1 MAGNNVEI
9 LGPYDLNET
18 DHTSAAIA
26 ALSGLAVASGL
37 LTSWA
42 QEGQVWFCV
51 VEA

>member
-1 MAGNNVEI
+1 MAGNDVTI
-9 LGPYDLNET
+9 LGPYDLTDTSET
-18 DHTSAAIA
+18 STMVT

-42 QEGQVWFCV
+42 QEGQVWFGV